1 MIEYDFKNMT
11 NNEIRLEM
19 SKLEN
24 SYEKIKT
31 DIASLLN
38 KMKELDESYIK
49 AKNELAKRSKEW
61 ITEK

>member
-11 NNEIRLEM
+11 NNEIKLEM
-19 SKLEN
+19 TKLEK
-24 SYEKIKT
+24 SYEKIKI

-49 AKNELAKRSKEW
+49 AKNELINRSKVM
-61 ITEK
+61 TNG